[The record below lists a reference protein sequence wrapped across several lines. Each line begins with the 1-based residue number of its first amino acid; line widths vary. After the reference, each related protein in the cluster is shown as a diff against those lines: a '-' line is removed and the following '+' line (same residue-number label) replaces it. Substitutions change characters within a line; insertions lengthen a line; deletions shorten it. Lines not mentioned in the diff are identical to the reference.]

1 MALRFDP
8 DGNQVLAEW
17 LESCGPSRE
26 DRDLVSE
33 VLRAVASGESLH
45 WYMVSDP
52 SDDTVTIIEPRE
64 GLTVHIRLYA
74 DEPDQFELVRILYM
88 TTISPNDL
96 EARDR

>member
-1 MALRFDP
+1 
-8 DGNQVLAEW
+8 
-17 LESCGPSRE
+17 
-26 DRDLVSE
+26 
-33 VLRAVASGESLH
+33 LH
-45 WYMVSDP
+45 WYRVSDT

-88 TTISPNDL
+88 TTIDPNDL